1 MLQRNPWLVEVEVAW
16 LQSNV
21 LVFAGT
27 SLRTASE
34 FQRCPGGR
42 GHSAW
47 IGSYGHSH
55 LFFFK
60 MDCFLTPEPNRSPCS
75 LCGRA
80 GQVSLSQA
88 RVCGGVGP
96 GVAVGPC
103 RPHWNVTSPPCFLA
117 SLHGKR
123 NWWGQPLTD
132 LTETCPGW
140 AKSLPW

>member
-1 MLQRNPWLVEVEVAW
+1 MLQQNPRLVEAEVAW
-16 LQSNV
+16 LQPTV

-27 SLRTASE
+27 SLQTASE
-34 FQRCPGGR
+34 FQRCAGGG
-42 GHSAW
+42 GHSVW

-55 LFFFK
+55 LFFFQIH
-60 MDCFLTPEPNRSPCS
+60 CFLTPESNRSPCC

-103 RPHWNVTSPPCFLA
+103 CPHWNVTSPSYFLA

-123 NWWGQPLTD
+123 QLVAQPLTD